1 MLKEQSRVD
10 NQEKLAILGTQCED
24 QQNNNTKQY
33 VLDTTFTQTNTNNV
47 NKYEPSYK
55 QLDLKT
61 IRTSFL
67 CEIMTDITKLN

>member
-67 CEIMTDITKLN
+67 CEIMTDITTLN